1 MSGDDRQS
9 TADLSDVL
17 FDLGAAFRRAVDGLN
32 DHIRPEGI
40 DPSTHTALGDSHAKT
55 HETLDR
61 GAKVSDKGRKFTKD
75 VEDKAHESAEAI
87 KGVDDAKTELSS
99 GHVPGSAPAGPPAPA
114 MTPQPQA
121 WGMAAPQQMAMPAMG
136 AGMGGGGAGMG
147 GGGGGGRGFS
157 FPSFGGGAG
166 SGGGGGSQSGSGV
179 REAAAYSRVGGPA
192 VFQNLD
198 AQQVQNAKEIVNA
211 GLRRG
216 DVSRDDIQI
225 ALMTA
230 LTESGIK
237 RLANPAVPESLLIEN
252 DGEGYDHDS
261 TGPFQQR
268 QSWGA
273 TADLMDPAASAD
285 KFFDKLVGIP
295 NRDQMDMGAVAQ
307 AVQVSAFPDAY
318 SKHQKQAGQLLDA
331 IFNS

>member
-1 MSGDDRQS
+1 MSGDDRQ
-9 TADLSDVL
+9 TTNDLADVL
-17 FDLGAAFRRAVDGLN
+17 LDLGAAFRRAVDGLN
-32 DHIRPEGI
+32 DHIRPDGI

-55 HETLDR
+55 QKTLDH

-75 VEDKAHESAEAI
+75 VEEQAHESAEDI
-87 KGVDDAKTELSS
+87 NGVDAKTELSS
-99 GHVPGSAPAGPPAPA
+99 GHVPGGAPAGPPAPA
-114 MTPQPQA
+114 MTPQPQV
-121 WGMAAPQQMAMPAMG
+121 WGMAAPQQMPMPMAMG
-136 AGMGGGGAGMG
+136 GGMGGGGASPG
-147 GGGGGGRGFS
+147 GGGFS
-157 FPSFGGGAG
+157 FPSFGSGGGSSTG
-166 SGGGGGSQSGSGV
+166 SGGSQGGSGV
-179 REAAAYSRVGGPA
+179 RDAAAFTKAGGPA

-230 LTESGIK
+230 MTESGIR

-252 DGEGYDHDS
+252 DGEGHDHDS

-268 QSWGA
+268 QTWGA
-273 TADLMDPAASAD
+273 TADLMDPASSAD
-285 KFFDKLVGIP
+285 KFFDKLVRIP

-331 IFNS
+331 IFAS

>member
-9 TADLSDVL
+9 TTDLSDVL

-32 DHIRPEGI
+32 DHIRPDGI

-61 GAKVSDKGRKFTKD
+61 GAKVSDKGRKFTKE

-121 WGMAAPQQMAMPAMG
+121 WGMAAPQQMPMPAMG

-157 FPSFGGGAG
+157 FPSFGGGAS
-166 SGGGGGSQSGSGV
+166 SGGGNQSGSGV

-285 KFFDKLVGIP
+285 KFFDKLVGIS

-318 SKHQKQAGQLLDA
+318 SKHEKQAGQLLDA

>member
-9 TADLSDVL
+9 TADLADVL
-17 FDLGAAFRRAVDGLN
+17 LDLGAAFRRAVDGLT
-32 DHIRPEGI
+32 DHVRPDGI
-40 DPSTHTALGDSHAKT
+40 DPSTHAALGDSKAKT
-55 HETLDR
+55 QEALDD

-75 VEDKAHESAEAI
+75 VEEQARESAEDI
-87 KGVDDAKTELSS
+87 NGVDAKTELSS
-99 GHVPGSAPAGPPAPA
+99 GHVPGGAPAGQLAPPAPS
-114 MTPQPQA
+114 MTPQPQV
-121 WGMAAPQQMAMPAMG
+121 WGMAAPSQQMPMPAMG
-136 AGMGGGGAGMG
+136 GGMGGGGTGMG
-147 GGGGGGRGFS
+147 GGGGGFS
-157 FPSFGGGAG
+157 FPSFSSGTG
-166 SGGGGGSQSGSGV
+166 SVGGGGSQSGSGV
-179 REAAAYSRVGGPA
+179 REAAAHTRVGGPA

-230 LTESGIK
+230 LTESGIR

-268 QSWGA
+268 QTWGD
-273 TADLMDPAASAD
+273 TADLMDPASSAD
-285 KFFDKLVGIP
+285 KFFDKLVTIP
-295 NRDQMDMGAVAQ
+295 NRDQMSMGAVAQ

-318 SKHQKQAGQLLDA
+318 AKHEKQAGQLLDA
-331 IFNS
+331 IFAS